1 LVKYKVLGIDMSDT
15 PFVSI
20 IVPLYNY
27 EKYISDCITSITNQ
41 TYDNYELIVV
51 DDCSTD
57 KSYKIAKKF
66 KSDKVKIIRL
76 EKNQGYSKAKNEG
89 IILSKG
95 EYITTLDADDMMTK
109 NSLEVRVKAAVEHD
123 VPFVHAN
130 AIRVKGGISLK
141 KCYNLEDPFIQRHPS
156 IYEIHAQTIFI
167 KRDIF
172 KQYGLFDENLRSRS
186 DREMW
191 WRLFGKPDTGPP
203 KIKSFYVDECVAYYR
218 FHSLSMWR
226 TRKRNKKLDQKV
238 IKKSEQAYDMR
249 QREGITKNNT
259 RFLEI

>member
-1 LVKYKVLGIDMSDT
+1 MTHT

-27 EKYISDCITSITNQ
+27 EKYIFDCITSIMNQ
-41 TYDNYELIVV
+41 TYGDYELIVV

-66 KSDKVKIIRL
+66 RSDKIKVIRL
-76 EKNQGYSKAKNEG
+76 KKNQGYSKAKNEG
-89 IILSKG
+89 IILSEG

-109 NSLEVRVKAAVEHD
+109 NSIEVRVKAAIENS

-130 AIRVKGGISLK
+130 AIRVKGDISLK
-141 KCYNLEDPFIQRHPS
+141 KCYGLKDPFIQRHPS

-191 WRLFGKPDTGPP
+191 WRLFGKPGSGPP
-203 KIKSFYVDECVAYYR
+203 NLESFYVDECVAYYR
-218 FHSLSMWR
+218 CHPLSMWR
-226 TRKRNKKLDQKV
+226 TRKRNKKHDQKV
-238 IKKSEQAYDMR
+238 IKISEQAYDMR
-249 QREGITKNNT
+249 QREGITKENT
-259 RFLEI
+259 RFLER